1 MADWSDQDK
10 PREKFVQQGSSFLSD
25 AELIAILLR
34 TGSETENA
42 VELSKRI
49 LAKYGNS
56 LNSLAE
62 ATLND
67 LRKIRGIGMVK
78 AVTMMAAIELG
89 RRLRA
94 EVVEQG
100 RSVNSSYDI
109 VELIQPKIAHL
120 KHEEF
125 WAVFLNQASKILKIS
140 QISKGGLTATVVDV
154 RMIMQEAL
162 MLETTGIILCHNHP
176 SGSVRPSS
184 QDKALTKQ
192 IESAASLL
200 NIRVVDHIIVSG
212 NSYYSFLD
220 EGML

>member
-154 RMIMQEAL
+154 RMIMQEVLL
-162 MLETTGIILCHNHP
+162 M
-176 SGSVRPSS
+176 R
-184 QDKALTKQ
+184 
-192 IESAASLL
+192 
-200 NIRVVDHIIVSG
+200 
-212 NSYYSFLD
+212 
-220 EGML
+220 